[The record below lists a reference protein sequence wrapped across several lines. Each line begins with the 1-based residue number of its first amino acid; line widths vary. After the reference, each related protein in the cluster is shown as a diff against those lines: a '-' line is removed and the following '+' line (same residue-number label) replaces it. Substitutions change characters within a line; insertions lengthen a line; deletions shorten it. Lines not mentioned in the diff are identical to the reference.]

1 MAVAVLLAANTLA
14 LPSVPADPVVDDFG
28 DGTVTDPSSIVL
40 GLDGAMWFTAT
51 QNRVGAVTP
60 DGAISSFGTGP
71 STYPK
76 AITIGPDGNRWFV
89 SDFHAGIGRATP
101 EDGLGRGAYFERR
114 SSERWLAISR
124 KAFLRS
130 DDDGA

>member
-101 EDGLGRGAYFERR
+101 EGAVTWFPNAEVSGYAG
-114 SSERWLAISR
+114 SVR
-124 KAFLRS
+124 K
-130 DDDGA
+130 